1 MTLAFGAPSLNHWT
15 TREVPNFTIFS
26 PPILLFLK
34 KKKESGY
41 GMAPSTSHT
50 RQASQLVEEGAV
62 AQSNPPVSLV
72 RALSITWFCSLGVPL
87 RLCTL
92 LRKRAAPGRPS
103 HGSSLSL
110 ATPTGSATGLCTAEQ
125 KPSAQAPPQDK
136 ESLNLCYWYFLK
148 GSQVDRRAKVETP

>member
-1 MTLAFGAPSLNHWT
+1 
-15 TREVPNFTIFS
+15 
-26 PPILLFLK
+26 
-34 KKKESGY
+34 
-41 GMAPSTSHT
+41 MAPSTSHT